1 MSNVVPKKAATK
13 KVATKTSSKLKL
25 SFHLK
30 YKTHFGQVIYLYGNH
45 PQLGNQQI
53 DQAIP
58 MVYLNDDYWVLHV
71 SLDTIPNEKITYH
84 TIIFFDLGGL
94 N

>member
-1 MSNVVPKKAATK
+1 MSNVVPKKVATK
-13 KVATKTSSKLKL
+13 KVATTSSSKLKL

-45 PQLGNQQI
+45 PQLGNHQI

-58 MVYLNDDYWVLHV
+58 MVYLLILLVP
-71 SLDTIPNEKITYH
+71 TPIIP
-84 TIIFFDLGGL
+84 L
-94 N
+94 NPPVPNSKFL